1 MPTSWI
7 DYGRGISGFRTLK
20 MPITRRVLWR
30 GGSRRVA
37 KQPYRGKRGPQTS
50 SKCSLLMTCKRL
62 KQFMRF
68 SALLTARAEPAKR
81 GMLVVV
87 GPQNVWNT
95 IHQAGTTIS
104 LWPTQPKPY
113 RNPLPSA
120 SLRNSLS
127 MNPARG
133 GYRTGIPRPSHFR
146 FATAASNLK
155 TVPKLSRISAFQRS
169 PTFTK
174 WH

>member
-30 GGSRRVA
+30 GGSGRVA

-87 GPQNVWNT
+87 VPRT
-95 IHQAGTTIS
+95 CEILSTRQA
-104 LWPTQPKPY
+104 PPY
-113 RNPLPSA
+113 RHHNLSLTHPTKAISQPSA
-120 SLRNSLS
+120 IRFLEKLIINEPGSWRLSHWNS
-127 MNPARG
+127 
-133 GYRTGIPRPSHFR
+133 
-146 FATAASNLK
+146 ASISFQICD
-155 TVPKLSRISAFQRS
+155 SREQFKNCS
-169 PTFTK
+169 
-174 WH
+174 

>member
-30 GGSRRVA
+30 GGSGRVA

-95 IHQAGTTIS
+95 IHQAGTTVPPPQS
-104 LWPTQPKPY
+104 LSDPPNQSHIATLCH
-113 RNPLPSA
+113 PLPWETHYQWTRLVEVIALEFRVHLISD
-120 SLRNSLS
+120 LRQ
-127 MNPARG
+127 
-133 GYRTGIPRPSHFR
+133 PR
-146 FATAASNLK
+146 A
-155 TVPKLSRISAFQRS
+155 I
-169 PTFTK
+169 
-174 WH
+174 